1 MGAVLVEDVVE
12 VEEQGLDVLYFLFT
26 LGTRSGLVM
35 CGGMKDERVGEPVT
49 GYVP

>member
-12 VEEQGLDVLYFLFT
+12 VEEEGLDVLNFLFA
-26 LGTRSGLVM
+26 LGVSSRLVM
-35 CGGMKDERVGEPVT
+35 SGGAIIGGGEPMT